1 MKKNEKTIY
10 LDNNST
16 TKIDPYVL
24 DEMLPYYTTEYANP
38 ASNHPFGVFVN
49 QKIKDS
55 RFKIAE
61 LIGSDQS
68 EIIFTSGAT
77 EAINLA
83 IKGLIVKNKG
93 KHIVTVCTE
102 HPAMLDTCRYME
114 NIGYEVSYLTVKED
128 GIIDLKILENK
139 IREDTV
145 LVSVMFVNNETG
157 VIQPIKEIASI
168 THAKGAIFMCD
179 ATQAVGKIPIKVYE
193 LGIDLMSFSAHKFYG
208 PKGVGALFVK
218 GKRPSKFKIEPQ
230 MHGGGHE
237 KGLRSGTLNVPAII
251 GFGKAAEIA
260 NSIMQIEKNRIE
272 KLRNHLERELLKVNN
287 SKLNGNPL
295 NRMYNITNICFE
307 GVDADALLVGLTN
320 ITISNGSACSS
331 NSIEPSHVLKAMG
344 KTDLQA
350 FSSVR
355 ISLGRFTS
363 QDDII
368 FAISEIPKVIDQL
381 RELTN

>member
-16 TKIDPYVL
+16 TKIDPQVL

-55 RFKIAE
+55 RSKIAE

-83 IKGLIVKNKG
+83 IKGLSIKNKG

-128 GIIDLKILENK
+128 GIIDLKILENT

-168 THAKGAIFMCD
+168 THEKGAIFMCD

-208 PKGVGALFVK
+208 PKGIGALFIK
-218 GKRPSKFKIEPQ
+218 GKRPNKFKIEPQ

-260 NSIMQIEKNRIE
+260 NSILLIEKNRIE
-272 KLRNHLERELLKVNN
+272 KLRNHLEKELLKVKN
-287 SKLNGNPL
+287 SKLNGNRL

-344 KTDLQA
+344 RTDLQA

-355 ISLGRFTS
+355 ISLGRFTT

-368 FAISEIPKVIDQL
+368 FAISEIPKVIVQL